1 MKMSQWYSH
10 LNGIEFLI
18 VHKKNILIELE
29 NIIAAVNAS
38 DAFNKISKEKN
49 KIGQRLYSP
58 QVSPFNT
65 ICTSSTH
72 FFSSA
77 ATLTSASR
85 LFRCTV

>member
-49 KIGQRLYSP
+49 KIGRRFRQPDEFYSR
-58 QVSPFNT
+58 
-65 ICTSSTH
+65 ID
-72 FFSSA
+72 
-77 ATLTSASR
+77 
-85 LFRCTV
+85 